1 MNIQLCINF
10 LIIDDMDDMAGYRP
24 LFERQKLLNSAV
36 SLTALGAQFV
46 TSLLMA
52 SLHQEKAS
60 WNEKEVEALV
70 NYLWEHRAE
79 SGDGGTF
86 KDFFFFFFFFFSPFR
101 NKGWRYFENFQDI
114 IPNASAR
121 GANAFSAMQTAPPAP
136 LNETLDLG
144 EGTIDEMSTN
154 NSTGNTLINPMDIDR
169 HESDTTSTFTSNSFG
184 KRKLDVITSDEELN
198 AATTTISENP
208 IPLSSKLSSPIVSR
222 GPAKKKTSSLPRS
235 LPKSRNTSSSQSSQ
249 PSRVQSTSTKMTPT
263 IIAHE
268 IQGSINSLASAVR
281 ESGLTDP
288 VAKYF
293 DRKLHL

>member
-1 MNIQLCINF
+1 
-10 LIIDDMDDMAGYRP
+10 
-24 LFERQKLLNSAV
+24 
-36 SLTALGAQFV
+36 
-46 TSLLMA
+46 
-52 SLHQEKAS
+52 
-60 WNEKEVEALV
+60 
-70 NYLWEHRAE
+70 
-79 SGDGGTF
+79 
-86 KDFFFFFFFFFSPFR
+86 
-101 NKGWRYFENFQDI
+101 
-114 IPNASAR
+114 
-121 GANAFSAMQTAPPAP
+121 MQTAPPAP

-208 IPLSSKLSSPIVSR
+208 IPLSSKLSSPIVSSR

-281 ESGLTDP
+281 ESGSTDP
-288 VAKYF
+288 VAKLRQEAIHCMSDGDDGLSATDKIALIDLF
-293 DRKLHL
+293 RKDYAAVQTYVALLKHDELRQPWLEKQLRELQG